1 MAIES
6 PGYKILHKGNRFEI
20 REYADYIVAEVDVE
34 GDFGSAL
41 QKGFRILADYIFG
54 DNASR
59 SRIAMTVP
67 VTEQPVTG
75 EKIEMTAPVLSS
87 PIEEGKKYRIS
98 FSMPLKYA
106 LVNLPEPVNKVISFR
121 KVTRNKVAAL
131 RFSGTLN
138 SKLAVRKAREME
150 TWLAENKYSRK
161 NNLIFAQYNPPW
173 IPGVFRRNEV
183 LAELTD

>member
-6 PGYKILHKGNRFEI
+6 PKYEILHKDNKFEI
-20 REYADYIVAEVDVE
+20 REYTDYIVAEVDIE

-54 DNASR
+54 DNTSR

-67 VTEQPVTG
+67 VTEQSVSS

-87 PIEEGKKYRIS
+87 SIEEGKKYRIA
-98 FSMPLKYA
+98 FSMPSKYT
-106 LVNLPEPVNKVISFR
+106 LENLPDPVNKVISFR
-121 KVTRNKVAAL
+121 KISGHKVAAL
-131 RFSGTLN
+131 SFSGTLN
-138 SKLAVRKAREME
+138 NKLAERKARELE
-150 TWLAENKYSRK
+150 TWMTENKYSKK

-183 LAELTD
+183 LADLTN